1 MGHMIAFGLLTI
13 ICGFTQTVG
22 SLPRGPSA
30 DYGNGMILAGVG
42 AVVWAGV
49 VLLARLIP

>member
-1 MGHMIAFGLLTI
+1 MGHMIAFGILTI

-22 SLPRGPSA
+22 PRA

-42 AVVWAGV
+42 AIVWAVV